1 MADAFMGTWKLLDSK
16 NFHDYMKSI
25 VVGFATR
32 QVTNMTKPTTI
43 IKVNG
48 DTITIKTQSTFK
60 STEITDDRKVKSIV
74 TMDGGKH
81 VHVQKWNGCSCQL
94 ATPGLSTRLP
104 HFFLWH
110 FVKIH
115 FGDILLESGGTS
127 PPIVLVLVVYVC
139 CF

>member
-60 STEITDDRKVKSIV
+60 STEISSSMEWSLMRQQQMTGRS
-74 TMDGGKH
+74 
-81 VHVQKWNGCSCQL
+81 S
-94 ATPGLSTRLP
+94 
-104 HFFLWH
+104 
-110 FVKIH
+110 
-115 FGDILLESGGTS
+115 LL
-127 PPIVLVLVVYVC
+127 
-139 CF
+139 